1 MVELVLDSVG
11 KMSKYYEVYETF
23 KGIINGRRVN
33 NRLVKKVKS
42 REGAIALFMENK
54 KYRWIDVI
62 DESGSVDT
70 VVNEGEFYLL

>member
-1 MVELVLDSVG
+1 MVELVIDSVG

-42 REGAIALFMENK
+42 REGAISLFMENK